1 MSRKVLIVEDCS
13 DLLDLLGEALALL
26 GWETIL
32 AESGRAAMSKLE
44 HDLPSVVLVDMRMA
58 AMDGVDLAT
67 TLKTHPVYK
76 NIPILAASGYSGGL
90 TPERC
95 FALGC
100 DDFISTPFALPALET
115 RLTNLMSV
123 ERLKTIRQAS
133 ESGQHLGVDSD
144 GFNTAFT
151 RPAV

>member
-1 MSRKVLIVEDCS
+1 MLMSRKVLIVEDCG
-13 DLLDLLGEALALL
+13 DLLDLLGEGLALL

-32 AESGRAAMSKLE
+32 AESGREAMNKLE
-44 HDLPSVVLVDMRMA
+44 HDLPSVVLLDMRMA
-58 AMDGVDLAT
+58 AMDGVDLAA

-76 NIPILAASGYSGGL
+76 NIPLLAASGYSGGL

-115 RLTNLMSV
+115 HLTNLLAV
-123 ERLKTIRQAS
+123 ERLKTIRAT
-133 ESGQHLGVDSD
+133 GL
-144 GFNTAFT
+144 
-151 RPAV
+151 